1 MRERAMKIEFD
12 MNSYSSANIKVIGV
26 GGSGGNAVNRMINSN
41 LKGVEFVAVNT
52 DKQALSINQAS
63 TKIQIGE
70 NLTKGLG
77 AGGDPEIGKRAI
89 EESREKL
96 MEVIAGI
103 DMIFITAGMGGGTG
117 TGAAPIIAEM
127 AKGENALTVG
137 IVTKPFLFEGSN
149 RQKIAVKGIENLRG
163 NLDTL
168 IIVPN
173 QRLLAIV
180 EKDMPFT
187 EAFKMADEILLQ
199 ATKGISDII
208 NIPGIVNVDFMDV
221 RTVMSE
227 MGDAIMGTG
236 SATGENRGRD
246 AAEQAINS
254 PMLEDIS
261 INGARGVL
269 ININGGTNMTLYDI
283 DQASTLIKEEA
294 GKDANIIFGAV
305 VDERMKDE
313 ISVTVIATGFNSSS
327 LKFAGDM
334 ESEKIVDFKD
344 SVNIE
349 KLIKEAAEEYNEDKK
364 TNIVVNGKVVSLN
377 KDNLKT
383 PAFIRNKGDLD
394 EPTFLRRQED

>member
-1 MRERAMKIEFD
+1 MKIEFD